1 MKIDLERS
9 SGCVTVVAEV
19 GVAQTHVQED
29 SGALATTRYKVTGLE
44 QTPP

>member
-9 SGCVTVVAEV
+9 GGCVMAVAEV

-29 SGALATTRYKVTGLE
+29 SGALATTGHKVTGLE